1 MQSPREVITS
11 CKKNEIKKKK
21 KKREKYTYI
30 MSYGSNDSSLFLFLI
45 FLLFNDY
52 KVFNGGFLSLIYI
65 YIHTHML

>member
-1 MQSPREVITS
+1 
-11 CKKNEIKKKK
+11 
-21 KKREKYTYI
+21 

-65 YIHTHML
+65 YTHTCYKLTIIPTTPWKKRRVQAPVSGQR